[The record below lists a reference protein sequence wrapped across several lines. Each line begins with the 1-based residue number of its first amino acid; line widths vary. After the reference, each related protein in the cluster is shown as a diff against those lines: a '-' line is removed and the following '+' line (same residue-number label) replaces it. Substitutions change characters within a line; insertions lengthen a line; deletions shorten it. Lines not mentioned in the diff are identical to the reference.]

1 MFGAQT
7 NFSDKMKKITNI
19 LLIISGL
26 ILSPWAIYQWSLI
39 GFQIEPKFYAGNR
52 DGSFFLILTLIGIC
66 IISYGLWNLIVLQ
79 KKLIHRKLFEIFV
92 FFSRPRYIYKRYYL
106 LKVSRRTWRWRNRRT
121 NAGAFAT
128 SQLGR

>member
-1 MFGAQT
+1 MVRDPYAWWCGREEPQGFFLSRFGAQT

-79 KKLIHRKLFEIFV
+79 KK
-92 FFSRPRYIYKRYYL
+92 
-106 LKVSRRTWRWRNRRT
+106 T
-121 NAGAFAT
+121 NSSKT
-128 SQLGR
+128 I